1 MSTPA
6 PSSLPNLQ
14 DVDLRLLRVF
24 EAVARNRGLSSAQ
37 RDLGVT
43 QATISQQ
50 LACLEGRLGLR
61 LCERGRGGFALTA
74 EGRDVLAAARTLFRS
89 IENFRSA
96 VGSTRGELLGE
107 LHFGTVDAM
116 WSNETLNLPGA
127 FAEFSAFAPGVIVHI
142 DIDAPQSLV
151 QGLAEDR
158 YQLIL
163 APALDHPNRFNAVPL
178 FAETQ
183 GLYCGRSHELF
194 TVPDAEI
201 ALDRLVRYRYAAR
214 DYMSGQPD
222 PVGESFRSTAFTS
235 HMESI
240 ALLVL
245 SGGYLGHLPTHF
257 ARQWEAQGRMRRLC
271 VRKVSYDDQFHLI
284 SRKRETNRA
293 AMILF
298 DCISGCCHRSLVT
311 SASTQ

>member
-1 MSTPA
+1 MVMPA

-43 QATISQQ
+43 QATISNQ
-50 LACLEGRLGLR
+50 LARLERRLGLR
-61 LCERGRGGFALTA
+61 LCERGRAGFALTR

-89 IENFRSA
+89 IENFRSTIGA
-96 VGSTRGELLGE
+96 TRGELLGD

-116 WSNETLNLPGA
+116 WTNEILDLPGA
-127 FAEFSAFAPGVIVHI
+127 FADFSALAPGVTIHMDV
-142 DIDAPQSLV
+142 DAPQNLV

-163 APALDHPNRFNAVPL
+163 TPALGRPQRFNAVPL

-183 GLYCGRSHELF
+183 GLYCGRDHELF
-194 TVPDAEI
+194 PVPDAKVTI
-201 ALDRLVRYRYAAR
+201 ASLVRYPYAAR
-214 DYMSGQPD
+214 AYMSDQPGSLRT
-222 PVGESFRSTAFTS
+222 PFRSMAFTS

-245 SGGYLGHLPTHF
+245 SGGYIGHLPAHF
-257 ARQWEAQGRMRRLC
+257 ARQWEAQGRMRRLHA
-271 VRKVSYDDQFHLI
+271 RNVSYDDQFHLV

-298 DCISGCCHRSLVT
+298 DSISRRCRRSVGRQ
-311 SASTQ
+311 SAA

>member
-1 MSTPA
+1 MPA
-6 PSSLPNLQ
+6 SSSLPNLR
-14 DVDLRLLRVF
+14 DVDLRLLKVF

-43 QATISQQ
+43 QATISTQ
-50 LACLEGRLGLR
+50 LACLESRLGLR
-61 LCERGRGGFALTA
+61 LCERGRGGFALTS

-96 VGSTRGELLGE
+96 VGATRGELLGD

-116 WSNETLNLPGA
+116 WTNEAVDLPRA
-127 FAEFSAFAPGVIVHI
+127 FADFSAHAPGVTVHV
-142 DIDAPQSLV
+142 DIDAPQNLL

-158 YQLIL
+158 YQLVL
-163 APALDHPNRFNAVPL
+163 TPALDHPHRFNAVAL

-183 GLYCGRSHELF
+183 GLYCGRDHELF
-194 TVPDAEI
+194 AVPDETITVAE
-201 ALDRLVRYRYAAR
+201 LVRYPYAAR
-214 DYMSGQPD
+214 AYTPDQPD
-222 PVGESFRSTAFTS
+222 SLGTPFQSMAFTS

-245 SGGYLGHLPTHF
+245 SGAYLGHLPVHF
-257 ARQWEAQGRMRRLC
+257 ARHWEAQGRMRRLHA
-271 VRKVSYDDQFHLI
+271 RNVSYDDQFHLV

-293 AMILF
+293 AVILF
-298 DCISGCCHRSLVT
+298 DRISRCSRRVCIQQSHSG
-311 SASTQ
+311 

>member
-1 MSTPA
+1 MPA

-43 QATISQQ
+43 QATISNQ
-50 LACLEGRLGLR
+50 LASLESRLGLR
-61 LCERGRGGFALTA
+61 LCERGRGGFALTN

-89 IENFRSA
+89 VENFRSA
-96 VGSTRGELLGE
+96 VGATRGQMVGE

-116 WSNETLNLPGA
+116 WTNETLDLPRA
-127 FAEFSAFAPGVIVHI
+127 FADFHDMAPGVTVHM
-142 DIDAPQSLV
+142 DIEAPQNLV

-163 APALDHPNRFNAVPL
+163 TPALDHPLRFNAVPL
-178 FAETQ
+178 FTETQ
-183 GLYCGRSHELF
+183 GLYCGQDHDLF
-194 TVPDAEI
+194 GVSDDEVTI
-201 ALDRLVRYRYAAR
+201 DRLVRYPYAAR
-214 DYMSGQPD
+214 AYMSDQPS
-222 PVGESFRSTAFTS
+222 PLGTAFRSMAFTS

-240 ALLVL
+240 ALLIL
-245 SGGYLGHLPTHF
+245 SGDYLGHLPAHF
-257 ARQWEAQGRMRRLC
+257 ARQWEVQGKMRRLHAGN
-271 VRKVSYDDQFHLI
+271 VSYDDRFHLVT
-284 SRKRETNRA
+284 RMRETNRA

-298 DCISGCCHRSLVT
+298 DSISKCCRRSCEVP
-311 SASTQ
+311 SAD